1 MIGHDTNLG
10 LGTRNERIL
19 FLLAFSVE
27 VATAAASLVV
37 KTMSIKAVVDEILYK
52 DSSTVNNV
60 RSVHKV
66 CTQNLELF

>member
-1 MIGHDTNLG
+1 MWEPNDKLRPIIQLPY
-10 LGTRNERIL
+10 IL
-19 FLLAFSVE
+19 FLQGFSVE
-27 VATAAASLVV
+27 VLAAAAVLIV
-37 KTMSIKAVVDEILYK
+37 KMMKREATVDKILYK